1 MFLEFE
7 VGIMTNRYGLN
18 KKIFYTIINIL
29 KNYSQYIEK
38 AILFGSRAKGDY
50 KQTSDIDI
58 AIKFRK
64 NNSKLYKIKDEL
76 LQQNIIYT
84 FDIIDYD
91 KINNKK
97 LKDAIHKEGKVI
109 FLTNSKGEI
118 VLNINK
124 IKDKISDLEKALTKL
139 HESLKRDYKED
150 DIVIDAT
157 IQRFEFTYELSW
169 KLMKAYLEYNG
180 NLQGISPRRAIQE
193 SFKEGIIID
202 GEGWLKMLH
211 DRNQTSH
218 TYNEDTA
225 LEIFENIGKN
235 HITLFDQFLDKMKEL
250 NK

>member
-7 VGIMTNRYGLN
+7 VEVMTNRYGLN

-29 KNYSQYIEK
+29 KNYSQYIKK

-64 NNSKLYKIKDEL
+64 NNSKLYQIKDEL

-180 NLQGISPRRAIQE
+180 NLEGTSPRRAIQE

-218 TYNEDTA
+218 TYDEDIA
-225 LEIFENIGKN
+225 LEIFENIRKN
-235 HITLFDQFLDKMKEL
+235 HITLFDQFLDKIKEL
-250 NK
+250 N